1 MLCRRFSHFS
11 YWLGTLSL
19 IGFSGLASA
28 QATPTPQPPAAPA
41 TATATATNAGS
52 APFATVD
59 GTVLTLAEFDRTARE
74 TYREK
79 FYHGK
84 PPEAEVNKM
93 LVEVG
98 MQMIDKVLTD
108 NEIARRAVKPDLAYV
123 DAEIAKYEKQ
133 YGRSP
138 AWQQQRETTLPRLR
152 AHLEQKSKAGVLE
165 KEIKAAAAP
174 SDAEV
179 KAFYDAN
186 NDLFTE
192 PGQNKLSVILLKVDP
207 SSSSDVWDKRMAEAE
222 AIRAKLDQGEDF
234 AALAKLHS
242 GDPSAANGGDLGYM
256 HQRMLNDTVEEHVA
270 KLQKNQVG
278 GPIRV
283 LEGYLIVRLDDRKLP
298 RIREFKDVA
307 DRARD
312 LATREAGESAWKAFR
327 AKLRETAKIEY
338 SADFQKLI
346 DEVKKAPAETPAG
359 ATSPEKPAQH
369 QH

>member
-28 QATPTPQPPAAPA
+28 QATPAPQPAATSANAPAA
-41 TATATATNAGS
+41 TTGNT
-52 APFATVD
+52 PFVTVD

-84 PPEAEVNKM
+84 PPEAEVNQM

-98 MQMIDKVLTD
+98 MQMIDKVLMD
-108 NEIARRAVKPDLAYV
+108 NEIGRRAVKPDLAYV

-138 AWQQQRETTLPRLR
+138 AWQQQREATLPRLR
-152 AHLEQKSKAGVLE
+152 AHLEQKSKTGVLE

-174 SDAEV
+174 TDADV
-179 KAFYDAN
+179 KAFYEAN

-207 SSSSDVWDKRMAEAE
+207 SSSNEVWEKRQAEAD

-234 AALAKLHS
+234 ATLAKQHS

-256 HQRMLNDTVEEHVA
+256 HQRMLNDTVEEHIA
-270 KLQKNQVG
+270 KLQPKEIG

-298 RIREFKDVA
+298 RVREFKDVA
-307 DRARD
+307 ERARD
-312 LATREAGESAWKAFR
+312 LATREAGENAWKAFR
-327 AKLRETAKIEY
+327 AKLRDAAKIEY

-346 DEVKKAPAETPAG
+346 DEAKKAPAAAP
-359 ATSPEKPAQH
+359 SPEKPAQH

>member
-1 MLCRRFSHFS
+1 MLCRRSAHFS
-11 YWLGTLSL
+11 YWLSTLVLVS
-19 IGFSGLASA
+19 FSGVASA
-28 QATPTPQPPAAPA
+28 QDAPA
-41 TATATATNAGS
+41 SQSADAGPV
-52 APFATVD
+52 AAEAKNTGNTHFVTVD
-59 GTVLTLAEFDRTARE
+59 GTGLTVAEFDRTARE

-84 PPEAEVNKM
+84 PPEAEVNQM

-98 MQMIDKVLTD
+98 MQMIDKVLMD
-108 NEIARRAVKPDLAYV
+108 KEIERRQVKPDLAYV

-138 AWQQQRETTLPRLR
+138 AWQQQREATLPRLR

-179 KAFYDAN
+179 KAFYEAN
-186 NDLFTE
+186 KNLFTE

-207 SSSSDVWDKRMAEAE
+207 SSSNDVWEKRLGEAE

-234 AALAKLHS
+234 AAMAKLHS

-256 HQRMLNDTVEEHVA
+256 HQNMLNETVEGHIE
-270 KLQKNQVG
+270 KLSQNQIG

-283 LEGYLIVRLDDRKLP
+283 LEGYLIVRLDDRKMP
-298 RIREFKDVA
+298 RIRDYKDVA
-307 DRARD
+307 ERARD
-312 LATREAGESAWKAFR
+312 LAAREAGDKSWKEFR
-327 AKLRETAKIEY
+327 AKLREAAKIEY

-346 DEVKKAPAETPAG
+346 DDTKKAPAPS
-359 ATSPEKPAQH
+359 ATPEKPTQH

>member
-1 MLCRRFSHFS
+1 MLYRRFSHFS
-11 YWLGTLSL
+11 CWLGTLSL
-19 IGFSGLASA
+19 IGFSGLVSA
-28 QATPTPQPPAAPA
+28 QATPTPPPASPAASAPA
-41 TATATATNAGS
+41 TPTGAT
-52 APFATVD
+52 PFVTVD
-59 GTVLTLAEFDRTARE
+59 GTVLTLADFDRTARE

-84 PPEAEVNKM
+84 PPETEVTKM

-98 MQMIDKVLTD
+98 MQMIDKVLAD

-123 DAEIAKYEKQ
+123 EAEISKYEKQ

-165 KEIKAAAAP
+165 KEIKAAASP

-179 KAFYDAN
+179 RAFYDAN

-207 SSSSDVWDKRMAEAE
+207 SSSSEVWDKRMAEAE
-222 AIRAKLDQGEDF
+222 AIRAKLDKGEDF

-256 HQRMLNDTVEEHVA
+256 HQHMLNDTVEEHIA
-270 KLQKNQVG
+270 KLQKNQIG

-307 DRARD
+307 ERARD
-312 LATREAGESAWKAFR
+312 LATREAGESAWKSFR
-327 AKLRETAKIEY
+327 EKLRAAAKIEY

-346 DEVKKAPAETPAG
+346 DEVKKAPAATTP
-359 ATSPEKPAQH
+359 SPEKPTQH

>member
-1 MLCRRFSHFS
+1 MLSRRFSHFS
-11 YWLGTLSL
+11 CWLGTLGL
-19 IGFSGLASA
+19 IGFCGLASA
-28 QATPTPQPPAAPA
+28 QATPTPQPAVPETSTPATNPGAAP
-41 TATATATNAGS
+41 
-52 APFATVD
+52 FVTVD
-59 GTVLTLAEFDRTARE
+59 GTVLTLADFDRTARE

-98 MQMIDKVLTD
+98 MQMIDKVLID
-108 NEIARRAVKPDLAYV
+108 DEITRRAVKPDLAYV
-123 DAEIAKYEKQ
+123 DKEIAKYEKQ

-165 KEIKAAAAP
+165 KEIKAAASP

-179 KAFYDAN
+179 KAFYEAN

-207 SSSSDVWDKRMAEAE
+207 SSSSEVWDKRLAETE

-234 AALAKLHS
+234 ATLAKLHS
-242 GDPSAANGGDLGYM
+242 GDPSAANGGDMGYM
-256 HQRMLNDTVEEHVA
+256 HQRMLNDTVEEHIA
-270 KLQKNQVG
+270 KLQKNQIG

-298 RIREFKDVA
+298 RLREFKDVA

-312 LATREAGESAWKAFR
+312 LAKREAGEKAWVAFR
-327 AKLRETAKIEY
+327 EKLRAEAKIEY
-338 SADFQKLI
+338 SAEFQKLI
-346 DEVKKAPAETPAG
+346 DDVKKAPAPA
-359 ATSPEKPAQH
+359 AAPSPEKPAQH